1 MYQGYAL
8 AGLLLGIGI
17 ILMIAEGLLP
27 THGLLGI
34 VGGCAALAAIFVAS
48 RENAWVGLTL
58 LCICAAAT
66 PLLWLAFVKF
76 WPRTPVGKRL
86 VLPDLVAPP
95 PVAPVRIGQSGVAV
109 SELRPMGTC
118 EFDGQRIE
126 ALSEHG
132 IVPAGSSVK
141 VVALVNNRPTVRV
154 A

>member
-48 RENAWVGLTL
+48 RENAWN
-58 LCICAAAT
+58 
-66 PLLWLAFVKF
+66 
-76 WPRTPVGKRL
+76 
-86 VLPDLVAPP
+86 
-95 PVAPVRIGQSGVAV
+95 
-109 SELRPMGTC
+109 
-118 EFDGQRIE
+118 GQR
-126 ALSEHG
+126 AKGGMCASRAAVAGGNTGATSGGGAAH
-132 IVPAGSSVK
+132 PASINASSS
-141 VVALVNNRPTVRV
+141 ASCRIT